1 MKISGDALSAKLE
14 GELDAGA
21 VEHAS
26 ASLAA
31 HSADGKNPSLVC
43 FPSTP
48 EQAGSVLRICAEAEA
63 AVIPWGGG
71 TSMRLGN
78 IPLRMDVVVGL
89 EKLAQLIEHDDANLT
104 ATVQAGMTIGALQ
117 KILGQRRQFLPVDPP
132 YPSRATIGGIVAA
145 NTNGPRRM
153 MYGGV
158 RDLVVG
164 MKVVLA
170 TGERIKAGGK
180 VVKNVAGYDLCKLF
194 IGSLGTLGIVTEAT
208 FRMAPLPERT
218 ASFVASG
225 PMDRLAQFA
234 DDLSSSPLLPAAVT
248 VLGPGAIEKIFRY
261 TEASTIA
268 IWLEGFEEAVA
279 RHLRDLETMTERAG
293 LAGEILGEES
303 HQRLWEMI
311 RNFGC
316 GDAGVLYR
324 MTVPAGSVAE
334 ILAAVDRLI
343 ESGRQARYAAHPAV
357 GSVYVST
364 TGDRAGLEWFPK
376 LAELARAHKGHAV
389 IAAAPAELKDGVDVW
404 GPAPPGLGLMRE
416 IKRRFD
422 PQGMLNPG
430 RFVGG
435 L

>member
-1 MKISGDALSAKLE
+1 MKISADALGAALA
-14 GELDAGA
+14 GELDAGSLDSNPA
-21 VEHAS
+21 A
-26 ASLAA
+26 LAA
-31 HSADGKNPSLVC
+31 HAVDGKIPSLLC
-43 FPSTP
+43 LPSTP
-48 EQAGSVLRICAEAEA
+48 EQVSSILRVSAEAGA
-63 AVIPWGGG
+63 AVVPWGGG

-78 IPLRMDVVVGL
+78 IPRRVDVVIALKNMTG
-89 EKLAQLIEHDDANLT
+89 LIEHDDANLT
-104 ATVQAGMTIGALQ
+104 ATVQAGMRVASFQ
-117 KILGQRRQFLPVDPP
+117 EILGRRRQFLPVDPP
-132 YPSRATIGGIVAA
+132 HPERATVGGIAAA
-145 NTNGPRRM
+145 NVNGPRRM

-164 MKVVLA
+164 MKMVLA

-208 FRMAPLPERT
+208 FRMAPLPERA

-225 PMDRLAQFA
+225 PMDRCARFA

-248 VLGPGAIEKIFRY
+248 VLDAETAGRSFRN
-261 TEASTIA
+261 TGTTAVA
-268 IWLEGFEEAVA
+268 VWVEGFDEAVA
-279 RHLRDLETMTERAG
+279 RHLRDLEAMAERAG

-303 HQRLWEMI
+303 HRRLWEMI
-311 RNFGC
+311 RDFGC
-316 GDAGVLYR
+316 GDTGVLYR
-324 MTVPAGSVAE
+324 MTVPTGSVAE
-334 ILAAVDRLI
+334 ILAAVERPI
-343 ESGRQARYAAHPAV
+343 ESGRHARYAAHPAV

-364 TGDRAGLEWFPK
+364 TGDRADLGWFPK

-389 IAAAPAELKDGVDVW
+389 IAAAPVELKDGVDVW

>member
-1 MKISGDALSAKLE
+1 MKFSGDALSAKLE

-48 EQAGSVLRICAEAEA
+48 EQVGSVLRICAEADA
-63 AVIPWGGG
+63 AVVPWGGG
-71 TSMRLGN
+71 TSMILGN
-78 IPLRMDVVVGL
+78 IPRRLDVVVGL

-132 YPSRATIGGIVAA
+132 QPLRATIGGIVAA
-145 NTNGPRRM
+145 NVNGPRRM

-164 MKVVLA
+164 MKVALA

-194 IGSLGTLGIVTEAT
+194 IGSLGTLGIITDVTL
-208 FRMAPLPERT
+208 RMAPLPERA

-225 PMDRLAQFA
+225 PLDRCARFA

-248 VLGPGAIEKIFRY
+248 VLDAETTGRSFRN
-261 TEASTIA
+261 TGTTAVA
-268 IWLEGFEEAVA
+268 VWVEGFDEAVA
-279 RHLRDLETMTERAG
+279 RHLRGLQGLAERAG

-311 RNFGC
+311 RDFGC
-316 GDAGVLYR
+316 GD
-324 MTVPAGSVAE
+324 
-334 ILAAVDRLI
+334 
-343 ESGRQARYAAHPAV
+343 
-357 GSVYVST
+357 
-364 TGDRAGLEWFPK
+364 
-376 LAELARAHKGHAV
+376 
-389 IAAAPAELKDGVDVW
+389 
-404 GPAPPGLGLMRE
+404 
-416 IKRRFD
+416 
-422 PQGMLNPG
+422 
-430 RFVGG
+430 
-435 L
+435 

>member
-1 MKISGDALSAKLE
+1 M
-14 GELDAGA
+14 
-21 VEHAS
+21 
-26 ASLAA
+26 
-31 HSADGKNPSLVC
+31 
-43 FPSTP
+43 
-48 EQAGSVLRICAEAEA
+48 
-63 AVIPWGGG
+63 
-71 TSMRLGN
+71 
-78 IPLRMDVVVGL
+78 
-89 EKLAQLIEHDDANLT
+89 
-104 ATVQAGMTIGALQ
+104 
-117 KILGQRRQFLPVDPP
+117 
-132 YPSRATIGGIVAA
+132 VAA
-145 NTNGPRRM
+145 NVNGPRRM

-164 MKVVLA
+164 MKMVLA

-208 FRMAPLPERT
+208 FRMAPLPERA

-225 PMDRLAQFA
+225 PMDRCARFA

-248 VLGPGAIEKIFRY
+248 VLGPAAIEKIFRN
-261 TEASTIA
+261 TETSTIA
-268 IWLEGFEEAVA
+268 VQVEGFEEAVA

-303 HQRLWEMI
+303 HQRLWEEV
-311 RNFGC
+311 RDFGC
-316 GDAGVLYR
+316 GDTGVLYR

-343 ESGRQARYAAHPAV
+343 ESGRHARYAAHPAV

-376 LAELARAHKGHAV
+376 LAELARAHKGHA
-389 IAAAPAELKDGVDVW
+389 ITAAAPFGLKQSIDIW
-404 GPAPPGLGLMRE
+404 GPAPPGLALMRE

>member
-1 MKISGDALSAKLE
+1 MKFSGDALSAKLE

-48 EQAGSVLRICAEAEA
+48 EQAGSVLRICAEADA
-63 AVIPWGGG
+63 AVVPWGGG

-78 IPLRMDVVVGL
+78 IPRRLDVVIGL

-104 ATVQAGMTIGALQ
+104 ATVQAGMRAAALQ
-117 KILGQRRQFLPVDPP
+117 QVLARRGQFLPVDPP
-132 YPSRATIGGIVAA
+132 QPLRATIGGIVAA
-145 NTNGPRRM
+145 NANGPRRM

-164 MKVVLA
+164 MKMVLA

-208 FRMAPLPERT
+208 FRMAPLPERA
-218 ASFVASG
+218 ASFVAAG
-225 PMDRLAQFA
+225 PMDRCARFA

-248 VLGPGAIEKIFRY
+248 VLDAETAGRSFRN
-261 TEASTIA
+261 TGTTAVA
-268 IWLEGFEEAVA
+268 VWVEGFDETVA
-279 RHLRDLETMTERAG
+279 RHLRDLETMAERAG
-293 LAGEILGEES
+293 LGGEILGEEP
-303 HQRLWEMI
+303 HRRLWEMI
-311 RNFGC
+311 RDFGC
-316 GDAGVLYR
+316 GDTGVLYR

-334 ILAAVDRLI
+334 ILAAVDRPI
-343 ESGRQARYAAHPAV
+343 ESGRHARYAAHPAV

-376 LAELARAHKGHAV
+376 LAELARTHQGHVV
-389 IAAAPAELKDGVDVW
+389 IAAAPAEFKDGVDVW

-422 PQGMLNPG
+422 PQDMLNPG